1 MNEFPKI
8 FLIGL
13 DGGTFRVIKP
23 AIAEGKLPF
32 LKDLIETGVNGVLT
46 STLPPATI
54 PAFPTI
60 MTGLNPGKHGIF
72 DFFVKRGR
80 IGRVADSTLI
90 QGSTLWQILS
100 RHNRKSIAINFPLT
114 FPPESINGIIVSGM
128 MTPEG
133 RDFASPKE
141 IMNQLDELTEGY
153 PYKFNTSLFESTPEQ
168 FLPKLLEMLN
178 KRQKA
183 ARFLIQENEWDLFA
197 ILFRASDIISHHR
210 WENQEEVYSIYAKI
224 DEIIGA
230 LLAEYPDAYVF
241 IFSDHGF
248 GPYDTNFHINL
259 FLKSLGLLKVKRKT
273 NTTTPTSKRT
283 LRKQIIPKI
292 LAHFGIYRSVL
303 RNILPGKFQSILKK
317 RLGHSIRGYI
327 AATNLEVD
335 TERSQAYFS
344 ATFTAETQSITINAK
359 TPQEYRVLVNRLK
372 QALSSLVNPITQEK
386 VVKTILHRDEAY
398 HGPFIESAPDLVLLL
413 NEGYKA
419 TKTLSG
425 ESIFEELPKTQGTHE
440 REGIFLAKGPTVKH
454 QYQIQEIA
462 LRDLAPTILHLMNV
476 PIPENIDGVV
486 RKEIFRHDSD
496 PAQREPKFF
505 SSSFEERA
513 KVKLTEQEQE
523 EIKDRLRGLGYID

>member
-153 PYKFNTSLFESTPEQ
+153 PYKFNTSLFES
-168 FLPKLLEMLN
+168 
-178 KRQKA
+178 
-183 ARFLIQENEWDLFA
+183 IA